1 MHKQQRQLRGV
12 APALVL
18 DHIGLRI
25 VRLFDCF
32 VGFLQLCIGCSAV
45 SPQLGLHR
53 IGSTSPCVAGIDDN
67 AHCDLYHFIAHMWYF
82 PS

>member
-1 MHKQQRQLRGV
+1 MDRNKREKLKRQ
-12 APALVL
+12 ATAA
-18 DHIGLRI
+18 
-25 VRLFDCF
+25 
-32 VGFLQLCIGCSAV
+32 AV